1 VNCKDFSLPYII
13 QTIPIAVLEIVMLT
27 VPASLSQA
35 FEAQLS
41 PRNMPNGQRRD
52 FHNWPRF
59 YPDFYAKY
67 TFDPKRLFGNP
78 DFRIHSLGILLLVDL
93 MMPQKSGKNVIR
105 AI

>member
-1 VNCKDFSLPYII
+1 
-13 QTIPIAVLEIVMLT
+13 MLT

-41 PRNMPNGQRRD
+41 PRNMPDGQRRD

-67 TFDPKRLFGNP
+67 TFDSKRLFGNSA
-78 DFRIHSLGILLLVDL
+78 FRICSIGILLSVGL
-93 MMPQKSGKNVIR
+93 MMPQKSGRNVIQ